1 VELAELPASPG
12 LADADFDPAPA
23 RRGPRREAGD
33 SVVTVTNLF
42 PQTALPGLHQAFES
56 WAERAACQG
65 RTELF
70 FPPHGERPE
79 PRQRR
84 EQEARSIC
92 RACPVLEACRLE
104 ARQQREYGFWG
115 GESEEERAAAGYPVA
130 LPVGRVARHIQAL
143 KAATY
148 TGQRSSGRRTAG

>member
-1 VELAELPASPG
+1 M
-12 LADADFDPAPA
+12 
-23 RRGPRREAGD
+23 
-33 SVVTVTNLF
+33 TVTDLF
-42 PQTALPGLHQAFES
+42 LRTARPDPSQALES
-56 WAERAACQG
+56 WSERAACGG

-84 EQEARSIC
+84 EREARSIC

-104 ARQQREYGFWG
+104 ARQRREYGFWG

-130 LPVGRVARHIQAL
+130 LPVGRVARQIQAL

-148 TGQRSSGRRTAG
+148 TG